1 MSPRSGAPVESELT
15 MDLQSAR
22 ALRDAAIQRR
32 TAPPP
37 PRTAPPSGTLWRPTP
52 TPVEADRMAAGTL
65 TMLKVWD
72 TSPISPDALDPTL
85 PPSPD
90 PPPATPPRR

>member
-1 MSPRSGAPVESELT
+1 
-15 MDLQSAR
+15 
-22 ALRDAAIQRR
+22 
-32 TAPPP
+32 
-37 PRTAPPSGTLWRPTP
+37 
-52 TPVEADRMAAGTL
+52 
-65 TMLKVWD
+65 MLKVWD